1 MHAKDHLARLL
12 IVSVFLWGWIAAI
25 PTELASAMMK
35 KKSLNRR
42 KHGVA
47 EKMGPEGCTCTKGW
61 SCKSL
66 KWECVGY
73 KVDCNKSDL
82 CIHRR
87 SIERQDDSCLN
98 VQKHRVAE
106 PYFIGQI
113 LNSYKIL

>member
-1 MHAKDHLARLL
+1 VHAKDLLARLL

-25 PTELASAMMK
+25 PAELASAMMEK
-35 KKSLNRR
+35 KESLNRP

-61 SCKSL
+61 SCETL

-87 SIERQDDSCLN
+87 SIELQSLQVRMKFGL
-98 VQKHRVAE
+98 
-106 PYFIGQI
+106 
-113 LNSYKIL
+113 